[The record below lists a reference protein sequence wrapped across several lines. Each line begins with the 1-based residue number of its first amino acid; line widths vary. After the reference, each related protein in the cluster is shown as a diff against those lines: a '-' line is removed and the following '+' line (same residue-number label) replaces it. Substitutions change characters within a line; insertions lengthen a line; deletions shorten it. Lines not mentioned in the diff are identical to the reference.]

1 MIHKIRLTKM
11 FHKKDTKNETHK
23 NITQKLFTK
32 LDSEKCSTK
41 RIHKM
46 RLTKIFHKNDSQKKQ
61 THKNVPQKE
70 YTK

>member
-1 MIHKIRLTKM
+1 M
-11 FHKKDTKNETHK
+11 FHKKDTQNETHK

-46 RLTKIFHKNDSQKKQ
+46 RLTKMFHKKNTQNE
-61 THKNVPQKE
+61 THKNVPQYDTHKNISQ
-70 YTK
+70 K